1 MPDFKK
7 NKDAFIVLQI
17 NRRFLPAW
25 LLGIP
30 FSYFILG
37 FLGNFYTTGIEFIPV
52 SIIIH
57 SGVLLFGSYLMSR
70 VQREYRSKPVDVTIY
85 AALALALTVFLALL
99 VNMALRFPNVFDRF
113 IYLIDPGLLVYF
125 FIGIAAAFPVA
136 VWVSNFAEKKD
147 FKNSRFF
154 LFVDKHLDGLL
165 LAAFFFTVYLLIASI
180 FNQPLFNY
188 DDLFFDTDA
197 KLWRT
202 RFATE
207 SYRDYFERPVHPLVL
222 MVVRP
227 FVRLISL
234 FLKGDTFYAAVVL
247 VALTGAL
254 SVFLVWYFVK
264 ETTGSSLYAALVGAL
279 FGGSTSQMIFGSF
292 METYVF
298 LGAAALIFI
307 VLLLKDMPTY
317 TLVLTG
323 IAAFG
328 ITISNFAQ
336 TVFAH
341 ILVKRNL
348 KQWIIY
354 GAIVTVLV
362 FPLNILNN
370 YIYPNASPYFWDFKA
385 LGWEE
390 KNVFPVNL
398 QRANYLGRVMVMSS
412 FVAPEPLLLKEY
424 PPILKVWLFRASI
437 RKAPTQIA
445 QYYGW
450 FETSVAY
457 LWLGFVALGG
467 LLFLKNLRKQDMRF
481 PLTFIV
487 TILFYFALH
496 LQYGKDVF
504 LYAANWTYAITL
516 FLALAWQELSK
527 KRWFQFSLLGFVS
540 LMLVNNTRLI
550 FFMLTAAFLHTR

>member
-1 MPDFKK
+1 MS
-7 NKDAFIVLQI
+7 QI
-17 NRRFLPAW
+17 NKRFLFAW

-37 FLGNFYTTGIEFIPV
+37 FLSNFYTTGIEFLFV
-52 SIIIH
+52 SIVIH
-57 SGVLLFGSYLMSR
+57 SFVTLFGSYLISR
-70 VQREYRSKPVDVTIY
+70 LQSEYRSKRVDMLIYTLLAIAMAAFLIRLVT
-85 AALALALTVFLALL
+85 
-99 VNMALRFPNVFDRF
+99 MALEFPRVFDRT
-113 IYLIDPGLLVYF
+113 IYLIEPGMLVYF
-125 FIGIAAAFPVA
+125 FIGLAAAIPTA
-136 VWVSNFAEKKD
+136 LWISAIAEKRG
-147 FKNSRFF
+147 FKNSQFF
-154 LFVDKHLDGLL
+154 LFMDAHLDGLL
-165 LAAFFFTVYLLIASI
+165 LAAICFTVYLFIASI
-180 FNQPLFNY
+180 FNQMIFNY
-188 DDLFFDTDA
+188 DDIFFDTDS

-227 FVRLISL
+227 FVRLIAL
-234 FLKGDTFYAAVVL
+234 FLKGDQLYATFVL

-264 ETTGSSLYAALVGAL
+264 NTTGSSLYATLIGAL
-279 FGGSTSQMIFGSF
+279 FGGSTSQIVYGSIID
-292 METYVF
+292 TYVF
-298 LGAAALIFI
+298 LGAIALIFI
-307 VLLLKDMPTY
+307 ILLLKEKPAYM
-317 TLVLTG
+317 LIITG

-341 ILVKRNL
+341 ILVKRNI

-354 GAIVTVLV
+354 GAIVSTLV
-362 FPLNILNN
+362 FPLSFINN
-370 YIYPNASPYFWDFKA
+370 YIYPNVSPYFWDFKA
-385 LGWEE
+385 IGWEE
-390 KNVFPVNL
+390 KNVFPPNL
-398 QRANYLGRVMVMSS
+398 QRANYLGRVMVMTS

-424 PPILKVWLFRASI
+424 PPILKIWMFRASI
-437 RKAPTQIA
+437 RKAPMQIG

-467 LLFLKNLRKQDMRF
+467 ILFLKNIFKTDMRF

-487 TILFYFALH
+487 TLLFYFALH

-504 LYAANWTYAITL
+504 LYAANWTYAIIL
-516 FLALAWQELSK
+516 FLALAWQEFSR
-527 KRWFQFSLLGFVS
+527 KRWFQFSLLGFVG
-540 LMLVNNTRLI
+540 LMLANNTRLI
-550 FFMLTAAFLHTR
+550 LFMLTVAFLHTR

>member
-1 MPDFKK
+1 M
-7 NKDAFIVLQI
+7 LQI
-17 NRRFLPAW
+17 TKRFLTAW

-37 FLGNFYTTGIEFIPV
+37 FLGNFYTSGIEFIPV
-52 SIIIH
+52 SLVIH
-57 SGVLLFGSYLMSR
+57 SILTLFVSHLLGRLQDEFRSR
-70 VQREYRSKPVDVTIY
+70 RVDMMIY
-85 AALALALTVFLALL
+85 ATLTLALASFLVSLAS
-99 VNMALRFPNVFDRF
+99 MALRFPNVFDRHIF
-113 IYLIDPGLLVYF
+113 LIEPGLLVHF
-125 FIGIAAAFPVA
+125 FIGLVAAFPSA
-136 VWVSNFAEKKD
+136 SWVSSIAKEKG

-154 LFVDKHLDGLL
+154 LFIDNHLDGLL
-165 LAAFFFTVYLLIASI
+165 LAAFFFSVYLFIASI

-222 MVVRP
+222 LIVRP
-227 FVRLISL
+227 FVWTISL
-234 FLKGDTFYAAVVL
+234 FLKGNTLYSTFVL

-264 ETTGSSLYAALVGAL
+264 ETTHNSVYAVLIGAL
-279 FGGSTSQMIFGSF
+279 FGGSTSQMIFGSII
-292 METYVF
+292 ETYVF

-307 VLLLKDMPTY
+307 VLLLKDKPMY
-317 TLVLTG
+317 MMVIAG

-336 TVFAH
+336 PVFAH
-341 ILVKRNL
+341 ILVKRNI
-348 KQWIIY
+348 KQWIIF
-354 GAIVTVLV
+354 GAIVSVSV
-362 FPLNILNN
+362 FPLSLLNN
-370 YIYPNASPYFWDFKA
+370 YIYPDASPYFWDFQA

-390 KNVFPVNL
+390 KNVFPQTI
-398 QRANYLGRVMVMSS
+398 QRANYLGRIMVLSS

-424 PPILKVWLFRASI
+424 PPILKVWMFRASI
-437 RKAPTQIA
+437 RKAPMQIG

-450 FETSVAY
+450 FESMVAY

-467 LLFLKNLRKQDMRF
+467 VLFLKNLRKQDLRF
-481 PLTFIV
+481 PSTFIV

-496 LQYGKDVF
+496 MQYGKDVF
-504 LYAANWTYAITL
+504 LYTANWTYAILL
-516 FLALAWQELSK
+516 FLALAWQEFSG
-527 KRWFQFSLLGFVS
+527 KRWFQFSLLGFVW
-540 LMLVNNTRLI
+540 LMLANNTRLI
-550 FFMLTAAFLHTR
+550 LFMLTAAFLHTR

>member
-1 MPDFKK
+1 M
-7 NKDAFIVLQI
+7 LQI
-17 NRRFLPAW
+17 NKRFLFAW

-37 FLGNFYTTGIEFIPV
+37 FLGNFYTSGIEFIPV

-57 SGVLLFGSYLMSR
+57 SIITLFGSYLLSR
-70 VQREYRSKPVDVTIY
+70 LEKDYRSNSTDVTIY
-85 AALALALTVFLALL
+85 AVLALALAAFLVIL
-99 VNMALRFPNVFDRF
+99 VNMALRFPNVFDRS
-113 IYLIDPGLLVYF
+113 IYLIEPGLLAYF
-125 FIGIAAAFPVA
+125 FIGLVLAFPA
-136 VWVSNFAEKKD
+136 ALWISDFAKRKG
-147 FKNSRFF
+147 FKTSRFF
-154 LFVDKHLDGLL
+154 LFVDSHLGGLL
-165 LAAFFFTVYLLIASI
+165 LAAFFFSVYLLIASI

-227 FVRLISL
+227 FVWIISL
-234 FLKGDTFYAAVVL
+234 FLKGDTLYSTFVL

-264 ETTGSSLYAALVGAL
+264 NTSSNSFYAVLISAL
-279 FGGSTSQMIFGSF
+279 FGGSASQLIFGSLI
-292 METYVF
+292 ETYVF

-307 VLLLKDMPTY
+307 VLLLKDAPMY
-317 TLVLTG
+317 ALVITG

-336 TVFAH
+336 PVFAH
-341 ILVKRNL
+341 ILVKRNI
-348 KQWIIY
+348 KQWIIF
-354 GAIVTVLV
+354 GAIVSVLV
-362 FPLNILNN
+362 FPLSLLNN
-370 YIYPNASPYFWDFKA
+370 YIYPDASPYFWDFQA

-390 KNVFPVNL
+390 KNVFPPNL

-424 PPILKVWLFRASI
+424 PPILKVWMFRASI
-437 RKAPTQIA
+437 RKAPMQIG

-450 FETSVAY
+450 FESMVAY

-467 LLFLKNLRKQDMRF
+467 VLFLKNLRKQDMRF
-481 PLTFIV
+481 PSTFIV

-496 LQYGKDVF
+496 MQYGKDVF
-504 LYAANWTYAITL
+504 LYTANWTYAILL
-516 FLALAWQELSK
+516 FLALAWQEFSG
-527 KRWFQFSLLGFVS
+527 KRWFQFSLLGFVG
-540 LMLVNNTRLI
+540 LMLINNTRLI
-550 FFMLTAAFLHTR
+550 LFMLTAAFLHTR

>member
-1 MPDFKK
+1 M
-7 NKDAFIVLQI
+7 LQI
-17 NRRFLPAW
+17 NKQFLPAW

-37 FLGNFYTTGIEFIPV
+37 FLGNFYTSGIEFVPV
-52 SIIIH
+52 AIVIH
-57 SGVLLFGSYLMSR
+57 SIATLFVSYLLSR
-70 VQREYRSKPVDVTIY
+70 LQSDFRSQRVDGMLY
-85 AALALALTVFLALL
+85 AALALALATFLFLL
-99 VNMALRFPNVFDRF
+99 VNMALRFPKVFDRSIF
-113 IYLIDPGLLVYF
+113 LLEPGLLIYF
-125 FIGIAAAFPVA
+125 FIGLVAAIPA
-136 VWVSNFAEKKD
+136 VLWASSFLEKKG

-154 LFVDKHLDGLL
+154 LFVDAHLSGIL
-165 LAAFFFTVYLLIASI
+165 LAAFFFSAYLLIASI

-222 MVVRP
+222 LVVRP
-227 FVRLISL
+227 FVWLISL
-234 FLKGDTFYAAVVL
+234 FLKGDTLYSTFVL
-247 VALTGAL
+247 VAFTGAL

-264 ETTGSSLYAALVGAL
+264 EVTRNSLYATLIGAL
-279 FGGSTSQMIFGSF
+279 FGGSASQIIFGSLI
-292 METYVF
+292 ETYVF

-307 VLLLKDMPTY
+307 ILLLKDKPIY
-317 TLVLTG
+317 ALVITG

-341 ILVKRNL
+341 ILVKRSI

-354 GAIVTVLV
+354 GAIVTILV
-362 FPLNILNN
+362 FPLNLLNN
-370 YIYPNASPYFWDFKA
+370 YIYPGASPYFWDFNA

-390 KNVFPVNL
+390 KNVFPQTI
-398 QRANYLGRVMVMSS
+398 QRANYLGRVMVMGS

-424 PPILKVWLFRASI
+424 PPILKVWMFRASI
-437 RKAPTQIA
+437 KKEPMQIA

-450 FETSVAY
+450 FESTVAY

-467 LLFLKNLRKQDMRF
+467 VLFLKNLRKQDMRF
-481 PLTFIV
+481 PLTFIA

-496 LQYGKDVF
+496 MQYGKDVF
-504 LYAANWTYAITL
+504 LYSANWTYAIVL
-516 FLALAWQELSK
+516 LLALAWREISQ
-527 KRWFQFSLLGFVS
+527 KRWFQFSLLGFIA

-550 FFMLTAAFLHTR
+550 LFMLTAAFLHTR

>member
-1 MPDFKK
+1 M
-7 NKDAFIVLQI
+7 LQI
-17 NRRFLPAW
+17 NKRFLFAW

-52 SIIIH
+52 SIIVH
-57 SGVLLFGSYLMSR
+57 SIITLFGSYLLSR
-70 VQREYRSKPVDVTIY
+70 LEKEYRSNRTDVTIY
-85 AALALALTVFLALL
+85 AGLALALAAFFVILA
-99 VNMALRFPNVFDRF
+99 NMALRFPNVFDRS
-113 IYLIDPGLLVYF
+113 IYLIEPGLLAYF
-125 FIGIAAAFPVA
+125 FIGLVLAFPA
-136 VWVSNFAEKKD
+136 ALWISDFAKRKG
-147 FKNSRFF
+147 FKTSRFF
-154 LFVDKHLDGLL
+154 LFVDGHLGGLL
-165 LAAFFFTVYLLIASI
+165 LAAFFFSVYLLIASI

-227 FVRLISL
+227 FVWIISL
-234 FLKGDTFYAAVVL
+234 FLKGDTLYSTFVL

-264 ETTGSSLYAALVGAL
+264 NTSINSLYAVLISAL
-279 FGGSTSQMIFGSF
+279 FGGSASQLIFGSLI
-292 METYVF
+292 ETYVF

-307 VLLLKDMPTY
+307 VLLLKDAPMY
-317 TLVLTG
+317 ALVITG

-336 TVFAH
+336 PVFAH
-341 ILVKRNL
+341 ILVKRNI
-348 KQWIIY
+348 KQWIIF
-354 GAIVTVLV
+354 GAIVSVLV
-362 FPLNILNN
+362 FPLSLLHN
-370 YIYPNASPYFWDFKA
+370 YIYPDASPYFWDFQA

-390 KNVFPVNL
+390 KNVFPPNL

-424 PPILKVWLFRASI
+424 PPILKVWMFRASI
-437 RKAPTQIA
+437 RKAPMQIG

-450 FETSVAY
+450 FESMVAY

-467 LLFLKNLRKQDMRF
+467 VLFLKNLRKQDLRF
-481 PLTFIV
+481 PSTFIV

-496 LQYGKDVF
+496 MQYGKDVF
-504 LYAANWTYAITL
+504 LYTANWTYAILL
-516 FLALAWQELSK
+516 FLALAWQEFSG
-527 KRWFQFSLLGFVS
+527 KRWFQFSLLGFVG
-540 LMLVNNTRLI
+540 LMLINNTRLI
-550 FFMLTAAFLHTR
+550 LFMLTAAFLHTR